1 MIGFFSAIWAGI
13 RTGLAI
19 LKLVKPKP
27 GPNVPD
33 LPKAKK

>member
-1 MIGFFSAIWAGI
+1 MTAFFAALWAGI
-13 RTGLAI
+13 RTSLAI

-33 LPKAKK
+33 LPKAK